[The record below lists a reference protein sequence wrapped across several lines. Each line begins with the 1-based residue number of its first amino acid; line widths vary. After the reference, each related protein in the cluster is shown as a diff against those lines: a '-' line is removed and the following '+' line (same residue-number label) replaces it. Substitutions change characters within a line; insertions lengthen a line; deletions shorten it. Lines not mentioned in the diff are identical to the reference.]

1 MKKDPYAS
9 EEETLALLV
18 PDTRSSAQFQLDA
31 LLDMNGAWEQGAEPY
46 EVLYRIAIELL
57 EKNNGSKA

>member
-18 PDTRSSAQFQLDA
+18 PDTRSSAQFQLDV
-31 LLDMNGAWEQGAEPY
+31 LLDMNGAWEQGADPY
-46 EVLYRIAIELL
+46 QVLYGIAIKLL
-57 EKNNGSKA
+57 EQSNGN